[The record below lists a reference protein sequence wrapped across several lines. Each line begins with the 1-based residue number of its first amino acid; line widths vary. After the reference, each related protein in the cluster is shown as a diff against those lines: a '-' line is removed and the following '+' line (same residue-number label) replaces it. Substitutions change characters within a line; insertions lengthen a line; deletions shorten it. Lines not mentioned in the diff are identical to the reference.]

1 MIFRFES
8 PWLLLLLALVP
19 LLAWWSWARRRRSR
33 PSLVYPG
40 VGRAALAG
48 GGEAAWLAAA
58 PLALRAL
65 SLACLVVALARP
77 QTGVTS
83 ETARAQGIDIVLV
96 QDVSTSMLAED
107 IAPNRLEAAKAV
119 AADFVA
125 GRPNDRIG
133 LVAFA
138 GRAFTQAPLTLDHS
152 VVASVASD
160 LEAGMLGDGT
170 AVGMGLATAVKRLH
184 GSEAS
189 SKVVVLLTDGRNNSG
204 EIDPL
209 TAAQMAQALGIR
221 VYTIGAGSQQGPS
234 LFGNVLQRRMAEGD
248 MDEES
253 LRAIAETTGGRYYRA
268 TDRRSLAAVYEEIDA
283 LETTEL
289 LVENF
294 TRYGERFQG
303 FLIAGLVLLLIEV
316 ALRRTWLRT
325 LP

>member
-8 PWLLLLLALVP
+8 PWLLLLLGLVP

-152 VVASVASD
+152 VVAAVASD

-189 SKVVVLLTDGRNNSG
+189 SKVVVLLTDGRSNSG

-209 TAAQMAQALGIR
+209 TAAQMAQALEIR

-303 FLIAGLVLLLIEV
+303 FLIAGLALLLIEV

>member
-40 VGRAALAG
+40 AGRAARAG

-253 LRAIAETTGGRYYRA
+253 LRSIAETTGGRYYRA

-303 FLIAGLVLLLIEV
+303 FLIAGLALLLIEV

>member
-8 PWLLLLLALVP
+8 PWLLLLLGLVP
-19 LLAWWSWARRRRSR
+19 LLAWRSWARRRRSR

-40 VGRAALAG
+40 AGRAALAG
-48 GGEAAWLAAA
+48 GAEAAWLAAV

-83 ETARAQGIDIVLV
+83 ETARAQGVDIVLV

-119 AADFVA
+119 AADFV
-125 GRPNDRIG
+125 GKRPNDRIG

-170 AVGMGLATAVKRLH
+170 AVGMGLATAIKRLH

-204 EIDPL
+204 EIDPI

-221 VYTIGAGSQQGPS
+221 VYTIGAGSQQGTQP
-234 LFGNVLQRRMAEGD
+234 FGNILQRRMAEAD

-303 FLIAGLVLLLIEV
+303 FLIAGLALLLAEV
-316 ALRRTWLRT
+316 ALRRTWLMT

>member
-8 PWLLLLLALVP
+8 PWLLLLLLLLP
-19 LLAWWSWARRRRSR
+19 LLAWWSWTRRRRSR
-33 PSLVYPG
+33 PSLAYSG
-40 VGRAALAG
+40 AQRLEKAG
-48 GGEAAWLAAA
+48 GAEAVWLEAA
-58 PLALRAL
+58 PLALRML
-65 SLACLVVALARP
+65 SLACLMVALARP

-83 ETARAQGIDIVLV
+83 ETARAEGIDIVLV

-119 AADFVA
+119 AAEFVA
-125 GRPNDRIG
+125 GRRNDRIG

-152 VVASVASD
+152 VVASVAAD

-184 GSEAS
+184 GSEAA
-189 SKVVVLLTDGRNNSG
+189 SKVVVLLTDGRSNAG

-209 TAAQMAQALGIR
+209 TAAQMAQALGVR
-221 VYTIGAGSQQGPS
+221 VYTIGAGSVQGIRPFGGLLQQGA
-234 LFGNVLQRRMAEGD
+234 GEAD

-253 LRAIAETTGGRYYRA
+253 LRAIAQITGGQYFRA
-268 TDRRSLAAVYEEIDA
+268 TDRESLGAVYREIDR
-283 LETTEL
+283 LETTEM

-303 FLIAGLVLLLIEV
+303 LLIAGLALLLLEV